1 MNRCGWMVGSALA
14 AMICAASGQT
24 PSLPGTLP
32 LRRADIM
39 MNNGIPTIPEP
50 LMSKK
55 GDPVQGKQTL
65 ADRRL
70 GNCLACHQVTAL
82 ASEEFHGELGLSL
95 DGVARRWA
103 EPTLRMIIANPKLIF
118 GDDTL
123 MPGFYRI
130 EGFDR
135 VRPEF
140 AGKPILTAQQV
151 EDLVA
156 YLETLR

>member
-1 MNRCGWMVGSALA
+1 MNRYGCIVVSTLA
-14 AMICAASGQT
+14 AMVSAASSQT

-32 LRRADIM
+32 LRRTDIM
-39 MNNGIPTIPEP
+39 MNNGIATIPAP

-55 GDPVQGKQTL
+55 GDAAEGKKVV

-82 ASEEFHGELGLSL
+82 AGEEFHGELGASL

-103 EPTLRMIIANPKLIF
+103 EPTLRMIIANPKQVF

-123 MPGFYRI
+123 MPAFYRI
-130 EGFDR
+130 EGLDR

-151 EDLVA
+151 EDVVA
-156 YLETLR
+156 YLATLK